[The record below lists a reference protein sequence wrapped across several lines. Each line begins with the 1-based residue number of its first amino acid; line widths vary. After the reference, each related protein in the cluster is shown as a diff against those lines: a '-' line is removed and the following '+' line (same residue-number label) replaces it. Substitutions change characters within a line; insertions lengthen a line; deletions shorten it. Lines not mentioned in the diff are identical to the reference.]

1 MAKTI
6 IGTIV
11 GLILAA
17 FIGLNIYMGVENKT
31 YKDVFTF
38 DAEEESVIEDEK
50 TPDTGIEADQ
60 TELTICVSE

>member
-38 DAEEESVIEDEK
+38 DAEEESVENDK
-50 TPDTGIEADQ
+50 TPDTTVEADQ
-60 TELTICVSE
+60 TELTICVTE

>member
-17 FIGLNIYMGVENKT
+17 FIGLNIYMGIENKT
-31 YKDVFTF
+31 YKDVFTA
-38 DAEEESVIEDEK
+38 DAKEESVIEDDK
-50 TPDTGIEADQ
+50 TPDTTVEADQ
-60 TELTICVSE
+60 TELTICVTE